1 MNILLYQSCHC
12 FKICIVFTEQT
23 QPVMPSA
30 PPASVVDQQPHQLDP
45 YPPQPVSD
53 PNTRATTTTDVT
65 TTETVC
71 YLSSL
76 YLGLYALIIFIQRTR
91 ERSCCDC
98 CQDVYCPGFI
108 FCFHV
113 PTPCP
118 ASCDCDRLPLT
129 IHCNLNNC
137 GDCGGGDDNPLII
150 IIVLILLAPLLLV
163 ALIGI
168 IAFLIYRLVSTSH
181 AINSLNFIIIDV

>member
-1 MNILLYQSCHC
+1 
-12 FKICIVFTEQT
+12 
-23 QPVMPSA
+23 MPSA
-30 PPASVVDQQPHQLDP
+30 PPASVVDQQPHHIDP

-53 PNTRATTTTDVT
+53 PNTRATTTTTTTTYVT

-76 YLGLYALIIFIQRTR
+76 YLGLYALIIFMQRTR

-108 FCFHV
+108 FCFYV

-118 ASCDCDRLPLT
+118 ASCDCDCLPPT
-129 IHCNLNNC
+129 THCCGGCNLNNC
-137 GDCGGGDDNPLII
+137 GDCGGGDDDNPVVI
-150 IIVLILLAPLLLV
+150 IIVLVLLALLLV

-181 AINSLNFIIIDV
+181 AINSFVIIDLLFVGR